1 MLDIVMQRFVEKG
14 RQQIVNLDPT
24 FFVNLDPTFYSAK
37 PKQQFSI
44 ATKMTILSMILRKDG
59 MLIIRLVR

>member
-1 MLDIVMQRFVEKG
+1 MILDILLFETVMQRFVEKG
-14 RQQIVNLDPT
+14 RQRI
-24 FFVNLDPTFYSAK
+24 VNLDPTFYSAK

-59 MLIIRLVR
+59 MLIIRLVQ